1 MFYLSRGWYLVK
13 VSASSSGQILLYIGL
28 LGFALLGLL
37 QRKPS
42 SGYELRKV
50 FTDTPMGTFSD
61 SPGAI
66 YPALRRLE
74 MGKLIRGRVEKT
86 SELRQRKIFRPT
98 SAGLSALSAWLTQ
111 PVGRADVVHRINELM
126 LRFAFLDTA
135 AGESATVAFLQ
146 SLHAELSSYIP
157 TLKQFLATNAAK
169 MPTSGRL
176 ALESGILGYEA
187 RLVWASRAIV
197 TYRDKLKSR

>member
-1 MFYLSRGWYLVK
+1 MDRS
-13 VSASSSGQILLYIGL
+13 IGL

-74 MGKLIRGRVEKT
+74 KGKLIRGRVEKT

-98 SAGLSALSAWLTQ
+98 SAGLSALSAWLTR

-146 SLHAELSSYIP
+146 LLHAELSSYIP